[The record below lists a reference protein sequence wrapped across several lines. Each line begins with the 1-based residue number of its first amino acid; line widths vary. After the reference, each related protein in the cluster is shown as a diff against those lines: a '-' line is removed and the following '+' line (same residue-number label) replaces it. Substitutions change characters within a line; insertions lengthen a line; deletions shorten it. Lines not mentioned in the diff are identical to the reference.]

1 MASLSVAAKGI
12 KSQCF
17 AQIWWWWGREEQRL
31 TGLWR
36 QLLGVLAQATLCSGS
51 GGTVCAEQETCM
63 ETYPHYS
70 FSWQY
75 LVLFSKCKFS
85 SIRSCGS
92 VSWAQGQVR
101 VFGGVL
107 TSSLPKDHLRSWS
120 CPPEHIVSHP
130 CASLLACV
138 ALVLTL
144 FFFDFSPFLYLQ
156 QYLKIQ
162 SAELFVYKKEKP
174 FWDVQSYF
182 VNVKCFQYVFI
193 GTKCKYIMRFS
204 FLIIYGPSVILH
216 VSLNLHHCWSYLA
229 VNYNSDMQL
238 QWCKQ

>member
-1 MASLSVAAKGI
+1 MPHGFSREVICFGLYAVSTFLPRWRAWVIMASLSVAAEGI
-12 KSQCF
+12 KLQCF

-36 QLLGVLAQATLCSGS
+36 QLLGVLAQAALCSES
-51 GGTVCAEQETCM
+51 EGTVCAEQETCL

-92 VSWAQGQVR
+92 VSWAQRQVR

-130 CASLLACV
+130 CCLSPNTFLFWLL
-138 ALVLTL
+138 T
-144 FFFDFSPFLYLQ
+144 
-156 QYLKIQ
+156 
-162 SAELFVYKKEKP
+162 
-174 FWDVQSYF
+174 
-182 VNVKCFQYVFI
+182 
-193 GTKCKYIMRFS
+193 
-204 FLIIYGPSVILH
+204 FLISSAISQ
-216 VSLNLHHCWSYLA
+216 NLISWTIRL
-229 VNYNSDMQL
+229 
-238 QWCKQ
+238 